1 MRVPGWLFLTGVL
14 ALVGLTALCSVV
26 SFVGTQRLV
35 VDLGHSGVQVD
46 SPVVLVQALTNRNG
60 LLSTP
65 SCDINCI
72 IASRPAPTRTP
83 LPAATATPLPGV
95 TALPTVPG
103 PTPTLDPMA
112 GIQQWQDPRRF
123 NLLLLGID
131 QRTGVADEE
140 KYFRTDTM
148 MIVSIDP
155 VRKTAGVLSI
165 PRDLWVSIPGFTEGR
180 INTANALGD
189 SSALPGGGPG
199 LAAATIEQNLG
210 IDIDKYVLINF
221 DVFTS
226 VVNIIS
232 PDGTQICVRETI
244 DDENYPDA
252 GYGFIHVHFDPGC
265 QRLDA
270 EHLLQYARTRHTQ
283 GGDFDRAR
291 RQQEVMRALQEE
303 VLSAGGIANFIS
315 QIPQLWTQL
324 TGSYKTDMSLEEILS
339 LAQLAQ
345 DIDKESIHFNVIDNM
360 AVQFATTSSGD
371 QVLIPNYSAIRLL
384 IQDTFDPQP
393 ALGIADL
400 RERAQQEGANIV
412 IYNNTDTQGLAGQ
425 TREWLIGQ
433 GISVSNV
440 GNMPEPTNV
449 DTEIRAYQDKPW
461 TARYLAA
468 LFGLPQE
475 RITRGSDGLTSADI
489 MIVVGPDIQPLLTG
503 EPE

>member
-1 MRVPGWLFLTGVL
+1 
-14 ALVGLTALCSVV
+14 
-26 SFVGTQRLV
+26 
-35 VDLGHSGVQVD
+35 
-46 SPVVLVQALTNRNG
+46 
-60 LLSTP
+60 
-65 SCDINCI
+65 
-72 IASRPAPTRTP
+72 
-83 LPAATATPLPGV
+83 
-95 TALPTVPG
+95 
-103 PTPTLDPMA
+103 
-112 GIQQWQDPRRF
+112 
-123 NLLLLGID
+123 
-131 QRTGVADEE
+131 
-140 KYFRTDTM
+140 
-148 MIVSIDP
+148 
-155 VRKTAGVLSI
+155 
-165 PRDLWVSIPGFTEGR
+165 
-180 INTANALGD
+180 
-189 SSALPGGGPG
+189 
-199 LAAATIEQNLG
+199 
-210 IDIDKYVLINF
+210 
-221 DVFTS
+221 
-226 VVNIIS
+226 
-232 PDGTQICVRETI
+232 
-244 DDENYPDA
+244 
-252 GYGFIHVHFDPGC
+252 
-265 QRLDA
+265 LDA